1 MVQKMLS
8 DGKIFVNGK
17 TPKSSYKLIIDD
29 IVEIEEIV
37 PKEVDIKPDRD
48 IPLDIVYEDNDI
60 LVINK
65 QKGLVVHPRKW

>member
-1 MVQKMLS
+1 MKLIEEE
-8 DGKIFVNGK
+8 KIFVNGK